1 MRKCLYALASLAL
14 LSGVAHAAEATP
26 PPENLCEVACTYK
39 AGSGPRLIVSCVE
52 RTDAKQCAAIADHK
66 NLNDAYPAR
75 MSCAAKLVQT
85 CKEERRF

>member
-1 MRKCLYALASLAL
+1 
-14 LSGVAHAAEATP
+14 
-26 PPENLCEVACTYK
+26 
-39 AGSGPRLIVSCVE
+39 VE

-85 CKEERRF
+85 CKEERRY